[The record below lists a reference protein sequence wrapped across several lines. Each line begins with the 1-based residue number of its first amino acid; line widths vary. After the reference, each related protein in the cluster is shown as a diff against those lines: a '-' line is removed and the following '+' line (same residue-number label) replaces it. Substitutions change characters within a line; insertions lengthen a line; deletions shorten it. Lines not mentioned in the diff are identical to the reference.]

1 MVQIAQEIL
10 YESKKTSS
18 SLGYQKPGKDD
29 AMVKKWQEVF
39 ETLYSDTYVL
49 NTKGQQLPGNSANP
63 VSK

>member
-1 MVQIAQEIL
+1 
-10 YESKKTSS
+10 
-18 SLGYQKPGKDD
+18 
-29 AMVKKWQEVF
+29 MVKKWQEVF